1 MRGFTDIT
9 SHQPTIPPS
18 TYPTPNPTLTHSPNH
33 PPQLYPCTQPPPHSP
48 THLAVASAV
57 SAAGVGDSSV
67 EQRPS
72 VCCLRSCLQSS
83 QSLLPPPTDSPGS
96 VLLDSG
102 YLYINQDTTVRL
114 LTTVDISSNFAVSYT
129 GVMIVSR
136 HQTSS
141 FHCNFL
147 IQSMFSGVWIV
158 QTYCSDSTLV
168 HTMPRPTIP
177 ERSLS
182 KYKVT
187 KQKMEGPQL
196 SVTH

>member
-1 MRGFTDIT
+1 MRWFTGIT

-72 VCCLRSCLQSS
+72 VCCLRSYLQSS

-102 YLYINQDTTVRL
+102 YLYINQDRCSETPHH
-114 LTTVDISSNFAVSYT
+114 
-129 GVMIVSR
+129 SR
-136 HQTSS
+136 HFIKLCSQLHRGHDS
-141 FHCNFL
+141 
-147 IQSMFSGVWIV
+147 V
-158 QTYCSDSTLV
+158 QTPDKF
-168 HTMPRPTIP
+168 IP
-177 ERSLS
+177 L
-182 KYKVT
+182 
-187 KQKMEGPQL
+187 
-196 SVTH
+196 